1 MCVSCLRYIADYTK
15 ATTVNDSMISFSSSS
30 VACKFK
36 ELFVKLAS
44 SREAHCK
51 YAHNQIVANRTR
63 NFNPCPAVCFAFLC
77 LDAKN
82 NWVNL
87 TECSVLSALCWLRID
102 SPVADSLQTVI
113 NADDDK
119 RTQERQREEEEEGIG
134 NDCLLAS
141 YVLWA
146 FHLIGISEIISNI
159 ASTTQ
164 DTGQERHERESEH
177 STNWRRGR
185 DASLDVRFNCHG
197 QC

>member
-1 MCVSCLRYIADYTK
+1 MCVSSLRYLADYTK

-30 VACKFK
+30 VACNFK

-82 NWVNL
+82 NWA
-87 TECSVLSALCWLRID
+87 VLSALCWQRID
-102 SPVADSLQTVI
+102 SPVANSLQTVI

-119 RTQERQREEEEEGIG
+119 RSQERQREKEEEKGGQGTIV
-134 NDCLLAS
+134 CLLRT
-141 YVLWA
+141 
-146 FHLIGISEIISNI
+146 FCGPFI
-159 ASTTQ
+159 
-164 DTGQERHERESEH
+164 
-177 STNWRRGR
+177 
-185 DASLDVRFNCHG
+185 
-197 QC
+197 

>member
-82 NWVNL
+82 NWANL
-87 TECSVLSALCWLRID
+87 TACSVLSALCWLRID

-119 RTQERQREEEEEGIG
+119 RTQERQREEKERTG
-134 NDCLLAS
+134 NDCLACFVRSVGLS
-141 YVLWA
+141 SDWH
-146 FHLIGISEIISNI
+146 FRNNQQHCIDN
-159 ASTTQ
+159 T
-164 DTGQERHERESEH
+164 RHGAREARERERTQHELEKGPRCVARCSI
-177 STNWRRGR
+177 
-185 DASLDVRFNCHG
+185 
-197 QC
+197 

>member
-1 MCVSCLRYIADYTK
+1 MMMLKGERVVCVGSLRYLADYTK

-82 NWVNL
+82 NWANL
-87 TECSVLSALCWLRID
+87 TACSARCTVLAENWLTRCKLT
-102 SPVADSLQTVI
+102 ADC
-113 NADDDK
+113 N
-119 RTQERQREEEEEGIG
+119 QR
-134 NDCLLAS
+134 
-141 YVLWA
+141 
-146 FHLIGISEIISNI
+146 
-159 ASTTQ
+159 
-164 DTGQERHERESEH
+164 R
-177 STNWRRGR
+177 
-185 DASLDVRFNCHG
+185 
-197 QC
+197 

>member
-1 MCVSCLRYIADYTK
+1 
-15 ATTVNDSMISFSSSS
+15 MISFSSSS

-44 SREAHCK
+44 SRVAHCK

-82 NWVNL
+82 NWANL
-87 TECSVLSALCWLRID
+87 TACSVLSALCWLRID

-113 NADDDK
+113 SADDDK
-119 RTQERQREEEEEGIG
+119 RSQERQREEDGGTG

-141 YVLWA
+141 YVLWV

-159 ASTTQ
+159 ASTTR
-164 DTGQERHERESEH
+164 DTGQERHERERTEH
-177 STNWRRGR
+177 EPRCVARCSI
-185 DASLDVRFNCHG
+185 
-197 QC
+197 